1 MVAHQMESNSTHRI
15 RDAMEKPMEVAREY
29 PISSMLVLFGV
40 GLGVG
45 VLLSQ
50 AACSSLTSMYH
61 EPTFSEKLS
70 HQIYHAVNEVLPE
83 SIRGQLSRFQHS

>member
-1 MVAHQMESNSTHRI
+1 MVTHEVESNSAHRF
-15 RDAMEKPMEVAREY
+15 RDALEKPGEVAKEY
-29 PISSMLVLFGV
+29 PISSMLVVFGV

-50 AACSSLTSMYH
+50 VACSSFPGLHH

-70 HQIYHAVNEVLPE
+70 HQIYHAVNEVIPE
-83 SIRGQLSRFQHS
+83 TLRGQLARFQH